1 MVESGVAI
9 PGGTNDLKIYR
20 RHATSVLAISKQPRP
35 DTYRPVSKKDHKNDT
50 CSCPVWCRGYLAKET
65 EIVKGNLRPRRIFAS
80 LDTCDWTAAE
90 TEVAHLYER
99 GCLPSRAS
107 AVAASGNRT
116 ITVRHAVERYL
127 QSRPAGSLNPIEPD
141 TFNHYASLLHQ
152 WLLPFCDEKAIVFIR
167 DFENKDVCSQFTESW
182 RQLRRNTGNCWR

>member
-1 MVESGVAI
+1 MLS
-9 PGGTNDLKIYR
+9 
-20 RHATSVLAISKQPRP
+20 SKQPRL

-107 AVAASGNRT
+107 AVAASATARSPCGTPSSATSNL
-116 ITVRHAVERYL
+116 A
-127 QSRPAGSLNPIEPD
+127 PPD
-141 TFNHYASLLHQ
+141 
-152 WLLPFCDEKAIVFIR
+152 R
-167 DFENKDVCSQFTESW
+167 
-182 RQLRRNTGNCWR
+182 